1 MSLPKIL
8 IVEDEAT
15 IRKELEWL
23 VDKRPEFVLLESAVC
38 VEDAVKKI
46 NKLKPDLILMDIQL
60 PDGTAFEILNQVADT
75 SFSVIFITAFN
86 HFAIKAIKHG
96 AIDYLLKPID
106 ETELYEAL
114 DNYNSDYSSTTSE
127 QIEIISEHQKSIK
140 QQNSRICI
148 ATLESLE
155 FLKIT
160 DIMCLSGD
168 GSYTHFYLEG
178 DNRIISSKPLK
189 FYEELLP
196 ADDFIKCHQSHIVN
210 ISSVVRYLK
219 SGFVVL
225 NNGAEIPVSTRKKE
239 TVIRLL
245 SQL

>member
-23 VDKRPEFVLLESAVC
+23 VGKRPEFFLLESAVC

-60 PDGTAFEILNQVADT
+60 PDGTAFEILNQVSDA

-106 ETELYEAL
+106 EAELYEAL
-114 DNYNSDYSSTTSE
+114 DNYNSDHSFTSR
-127 QIEIISEHQKSIK
+127 QLDIINEHQKNIK

-148 ATLESLE
+148 STLESLE
-155 FLKIT
+155 FFKIA
-160 DIMCLSGD
+160 DIMYLSGD

-178 DNRIISSKPLK
+178 SNRIISSKPLK

-196 ADDFIKCHQSHIVN
+196 ADNFIKCHQSHIVN
-210 ISSVVRYLK
+210 TASIVRYLK
-219 SGFVVL
+219 SGFIVL
-225 NNGAEIPVSTRKKE
+225 NSGAEIPVSTRRKE
-239 TVIRLL
+239 TVVRLL

>member
-60 PDGTAFEILNQVADT
+60 PDGTAFEILNQVPDA

-106 ETELYEAL
+106 EAELYEAL
-114 DNYNSDYSSTTSE
+114 DNYNSDHSSFTSR
-127 QIEIISEHQKSIK
+127 QLDIINEHQKSIK

-148 ATLESLE
+148 STLESLE
-155 FLKIT
+155 FFKIA
-160 DIMCLSGD
+160 DIMYLSGD
-168 GSYTHFYLEG
+168 GSYTHFYLESG
-178 DNRIISSKPLK
+178 NRIISSKPLK

-196 ADDFIKCHQSHIVN
+196 TDNFIKCHQSHIVN
-210 ISSVVRYLK
+210 TSSIVRYLK
-219 SGFVVL
+219 SGFIVL
-225 NNGAEIPVSTRKKE
+225 NSGAEIPVSTRRKE
-239 TVIRLL
+239 TVVRLL